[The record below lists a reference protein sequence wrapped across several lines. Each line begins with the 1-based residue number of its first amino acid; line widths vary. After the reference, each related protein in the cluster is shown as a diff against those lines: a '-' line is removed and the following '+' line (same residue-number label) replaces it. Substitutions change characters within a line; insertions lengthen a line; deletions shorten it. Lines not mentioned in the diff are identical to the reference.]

1 MNNIKQAIKDLQQGK
16 MVLVVD
22 DEQRENEGDL
32 VIAAEKVTPEA
43 INFMIRQAGG
53 LICLAMAGYKI
64 DQLQLEY
71 MRPRQTDDMTTGFTV
86 SIEART
92 GVTTGVSAH
101 DRAHTIQVAAKA
113 DATPADIVV
122 PGHVFPLRA
131 RDNGVLERPGHT
143 EAAVDLMQLAGLEP
157 AAAICEIMA
166 ADGSMLRGEGLR
178 QFAQQHQI
186 TLVSMHD
193 LITYRQTYQDIATEK
208 SLHYRMHPS
217 AACEL
222 KTAYGTFTLQVFR
235 DSVTQQEHIALIYG
249 NLSQAEKPLVRVHS
263 CCLTGD
269 VFSSLHCDCGEQLHS
284 ALQKIAQAGNGVL
297 IYLEQ
302 EGRGIGLTNKVQAY
316 ALQQQGHNTVSANLA
331 LGLPADA
338 RDYAIAAEMLQQL
351 DVRNFQL
358 LTNNPQKLAT
368 LAKLMQVDIERV
380 PHQVIASIQAQD
392 YLKVKRDA
400 LGHWLDV

>member
-1 MNNIKQAIKDLQQGK
+1 MNNIKQAITDLQQGK
-16 MVLVVD
+16 MIIVVD
-22 DEQRENEGDL
+22 DEHRENEGDL
-32 VIAAEKVTPEA
+32 IIAAEKVTPEA
-43 INFMIRQAGG
+43 ITFMIRQAGG

-64 DQLQLEY
+64 DQLQLEF
-71 MRPRQTDDMTTGFTV
+71 MRQRQHDDMTTAFTV

-92 GVTTGVSAH
+92 GVTTGISAH

-122 PGHVFPLRA
+122 PGHIFPLRA

-157 AAAICEIMA
+157 AGVICEIL
-166 ADGSMLRGEGLR
+166 ADDGGMLRGAELR

-186 TLVSMHD
+186 ALVSMHD
-193 LITYRQTYQDIATEK
+193 LITYRKTYQDIATTK
-208 SLHYRMHPS
+208 ALQYRTRPS

-222 KTAYGTFTLQVFR
+222 QTEYGTFTLQVFR
-235 DSVTQQEHIALIYG
+235 DSVTWQEHVALIHG
-249 NLSQAEKPLVRVHS
+249 DITQAEKPLVRVHS

-269 VFSSLHCDCGEQLHS
+269 VFASLHCDCGGQLHS
-284 ALQKIAQAGNGVL
+284 AMQKIVEAGSGVL

-316 ALQQQGHNTVSANLA
+316 ALQRQGHNTVSANLA

-338 RDYAIAAEMLQQL
+338 RDYATAAEMLQQL
-351 DVRNFQL
+351 GVRQFRL

-368 LAKLMQVDIERV
+368 LTKLMHCEIERV
-380 PHQVIASIQAQD
+380 PHQVPVSSQAQA
-392 YLKVKRDA
+392 YLKVKHDK
-400 LGHWLDV
+400 LGHWLEV